1 MKILHTADWHLGKS
15 LYGRSL
21 LEDQKWFL
29 NSFLLPL
36 LEREH
41 PDALVVAGDLF
52 DRQVPPVEA
61 ITLLDDFYTQ
71 LHKMGILLIA
81 VAGNHDSAKR
91 LSLGSTL
98 LRESGIILAT
108 RPEELFHPIELTT
121 ASGKICFWTL
131 PFCEPAQIREL
142 LGQEEIHSMD
152 EAFRAMIEKV
162 EPKED
167 AVNVLVTHCFA
178 AGGQIGASESPA
190 FVGGSAQVGTDLF
203 EKFDY
208 TALGHLHGPQKAG
221 KGRYSGSPLTYSFD
235 EANQKK
241 SVTMVEWKNGGQE
254 ITEIPVCPP
263 NKVRVISGNFEELL
277 EEAKENPSED
287 YLFAELC
294 DTKPIYLPLD
304 QLRPYYPNLLGLS
317 SQWLLSKGEG
327 DNQKLREQ
335 IHHRADDLTIFEEFM
350 EQICGIEADEE
361 DKKLIQKM
369 LRIDLEQEEEKA
381 E

>member
-1 MKILHTADWHLGKS
+1 
-15 LYGRSL
+15 
-21 LEDQKWFL
+21 
-29 NSFLLPL
+29 
-36 LEREH
+36 
-41 PDALVVAGDLF
+41 
-52 DRQVPPVEA
+52 
-61 ITLLDDFYTQ
+61 
-71 LHKMGILLIA
+71 
-81 VAGNHDSAKR
+81 
-91 LSLGSTL
+91 
-98 LRESGIILAT
+98 LAT

-162 EPKED
+162 EPKEE

-241 SVTMVEWKNGGQE
+241 SVTMVEWKNSGQE
-254 ITEIPVCPP
+254 VTEIPVCPP
-263 NKVRVISGNFEELL
+263 NRVRVISGNFEELL
-277 EEAKENPSED
+277 QEAKENPSED

-350 EQICGIEADEE
+350 EQICGIEAEEE
-361 DKKLIQKM
+361 DKKLVQKM
-369 LRIDLEQEEEKA
+369 LHIDLEEEEEKA